1 MWSGG
6 RPAKKWKTES
16 APELLAQG
24 TGISFINAGTRMQVS
39 VIGSISVEEYE
50 SGKEELE
57 MGINPTPD
65 ITPEPSQKKPDN
77 YESLSDYRRSKKNIF
92 TDSPEK

>member
-6 RPAKKWKTES
+6 RPAKKWKTETT
-16 APELLAQG
+16 PELLAEG
-24 TGISFINAGTRMQVS
+24 TGISFINVATKMKVS

-57 MGINPTPD
+57 MGINPTPG
-65 ITPEPSQKKPDN
+65 ITLETPPEKLDN
-77 YESLSDYRRSKKNIF
+77 YESLANYRRSRKNIF
-92 TDSPEK
+92 TDSPET